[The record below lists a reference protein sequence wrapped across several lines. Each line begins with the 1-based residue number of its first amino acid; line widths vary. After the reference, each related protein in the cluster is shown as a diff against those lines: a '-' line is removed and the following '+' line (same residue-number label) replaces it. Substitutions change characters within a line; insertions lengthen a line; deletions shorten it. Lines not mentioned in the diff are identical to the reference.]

1 MLPPTH
7 QGYPSSMPEASIPAA
22 RSKIRNLFVWGGVI
36 LIWAI
41 FLTAVA
47 VWNLVGWFRG
57 YSGRRRL
64 RRLAFWLPLFT
75 ISAAAWK
82 VGPVLWARFVLLD
95 QAAFAA
101 RRSEGVDTAQVEAGL
116 RAEAMRL
123 GLSSILLQDGAIEVE
138 KFEEEDNRRCR
149 VRLGFTQE
157 VHLLRWTWSIPIK
170 GAVDE
175 TILPKPVKPWSDEN
189 LVQ

>member
-1 MLPPTH
+1 
-7 QGYPSSMPEASIPAA
+7 MPEASAPAA
-22 RSKIRNLFVWGGVI
+22 RSKIHDLFVWAGVI

-41 FLTAVA
+41 FLAAVA
-47 VWNLVGWFRG
+47 IWNLVGWFRG

-64 RRLAFWLPLFT
+64 RRLVFWLPVLAV
-75 ISAAAWK
+75 SAVAWK

-95 QAAFAA
+95 KAAFAA
-101 RRSEGVDTAQVEAGL
+101 RRSEGVETAQVEAGL
-116 RAEAMRL
+116 RAEAIRL
-123 GLSSILLQDGAIEVE
+123 GLSSILLQEGAIEVE
-138 KFEEEDNRRCR
+138 KFEEEGNRRCR
-149 VRLGFTQE
+149 VHLGFKQE
-157 VHLLRWTWSIPIK
+157 VRFLRWTWSIPIK